1 MPESEIILILYL
13 FMQVENT
20 ENQNVKLAVYMHG
33 YNLEVDSMLQKKMQI
48 ILLGGFFTC
57 VCSKSNLITSWV
69 FLFFFFF
76 FPNRVLGYG
85 FACLCRISAF
95 SKVT

>member
-20 ENQNVKLAVYMHG
+20 ENQNVKLAVYIHG

-69 FLFFFFF
+69 FFFFF
-76 FPNRVLGYG
+76 
-85 FACLCRISAF
+85 
-95 SKVT
+95 